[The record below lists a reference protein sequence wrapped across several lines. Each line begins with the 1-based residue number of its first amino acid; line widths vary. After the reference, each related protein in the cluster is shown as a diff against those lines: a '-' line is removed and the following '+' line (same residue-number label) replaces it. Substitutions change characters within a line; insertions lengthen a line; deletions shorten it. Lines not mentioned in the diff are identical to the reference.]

1 MKLLFDHNLSPQLVT
16 RFADLYPNSQHV
28 FLLGIGETKDS
39 DIWDYARQHGYIPH
53 SALWI
58 VTLRIMP
65 EDDSEGLRRE

>member
-39 DIWDYARQHGYIPH
+39 DIWDYARQHGYI
-53 SALWI
+53 I
-58 VTLRIMP
+58 VTRDM
-65 EDDSEGLRRE
+65 ES